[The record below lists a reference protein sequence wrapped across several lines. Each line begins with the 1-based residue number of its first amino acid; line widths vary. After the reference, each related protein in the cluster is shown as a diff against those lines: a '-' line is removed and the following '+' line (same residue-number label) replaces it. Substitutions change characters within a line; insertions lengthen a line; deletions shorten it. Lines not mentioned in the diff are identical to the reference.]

1 MGVSTYYDSQE
12 ALEIDRENLEKY
24 GTTDLDVIEKIE
36 EGIERRNQDDNGT
49 KVARSNIDEK
59 LINFGGLTP
68 ANIYS
73 SSNKY
78 FEYNVQIYYGDLP
91 LRDKNGSPVCIKA
104 YIGLNGDI
112 SLDNKLD
119 STDASDILK
128 IYSSYAMEV
137 SVNIFTSNPI
147 VTNRQD
153 PLNELARYLADV
165 NRDGVLDGCDSTM
178 ILETYS
184 QTIGK

>member
-1 MGVSTYYDSQE
+1 MPIQDFGDSLT
-12 ALEIDRENLEKY
+12 AHLLTIP
-24 GTTDLDVIEKIE
+24 
-36 EGIERRNQDDNGT
+36 
-49 KVARSNIDEK
+49 
-59 LINFGGLTP
+59 GGLTP

-91 LRDKNGSPVCIKA
+91 LRDPNGSPICIKA

-119 STDASDILK
+119 STDASDILRF
-128 IYSSYAMEV
+128 YSYPQTGGSFSSY
-137 SVNIFTSNPI
+137 ILTSNPI
-147 VTNRQD
+147 VTNSQD

-165 NRDGVLDGCDSTM
+165 NGDGFIDASDASY
-178 ILETYS
+178 ILRTYS
-184 QTIGK
+184 QNIGK